1 MLWFNGFTN
10 HYIKNT
16 LTTRSVVITSDATG
30 QTEDTFKLLQ
40 LQNSS
45 ENNENQIRT
54 GADVAW

>member
-1 MLWFNGFTN
+1 M
-10 HYIKNT
+10 
-16 LTTRSVVITSDATG
+16 ITSDATG